1 MNSRFLH
8 SLIALAV
15 MASVAMA
22 APFDDLQAAFKTHR
36 ATANSQRDEQLAKFD
51 ASYSGAL
58 ERQLEKVKSTGK
70 LETAIPFNEEIKA
83 VKKGQDPLPPLSPN
97 ATSELRNMRAKFM
110 EGRDKILKDHA
121 EVVVA
126 LIDKMEK
133 ELKAQEVAL
142 TKDGKL
148 DEALAAKNMRDA
160 LTGDADTIAARELVK
175 FSGQHGSGPPAYQL
189 RRYGDN
195 LEVLVFRDHRGK
207 VSMDS
212 PIEIVS
218 PRPNAKKL
226 IATTTAKVLGEFVG
240 AKGYRADPWV
250 AYHQVFDGK
259 DLGKFALSEILSSF
273 KQAEAGEN
281 GVRLSMKPAAINP
294 YGYLADVL
302 PPTSSKG
309 TFRISCRYFIP
320 RGNRAVNGF
329 FFVQEVGGPL
339 GGTIF
344 DKTGKWETAQTTAES
359 THEKG
364 AMLFYLCVPQAKK
377 AIDAAGDSVVLGEL
391 KVEYLKYSAFVRQ
404 KFGDHGEPAEGSDEP
419 KKQALFIT
427 NGQFI
432 KE

>member
-218 PRPNAKKL
+218 PKPNAKKL

-240 AKGYRADPWV
+240 AKGFTVDPYV
-250 AYHQVFDGK
+250 YYHHVFDGK
-259 DLGKFALSEILSSF
+259 DLGDFTLNEIVPEF
-273 KQAEAGEN
+273 KHAEAGAK
-281 GVRLSMKPAAINP
+281 GLRLSPKPLAVNP
-294 YGYLADVL
+294 YGSFGKVI
-302 PPTSSKG
+302 PPSTSKG
-309 TFRISCRYFIP
+309 TYRIVCRYLVP
-320 RGNRAVNGF
+320 KSNRVITGIQF
-329 FFVQEVGGPL
+329 FDGGGSRVGGPKCE
-339 GGTIF
+339 
-344 DKTGKWETAQTTAES
+344 KTGKWETVEFRGES
-359 THEKG
+359 TNAAGSLLLYFTVAEG
-364 AMLFYLCVPQAKK
+364 KK
-377 AIDAAGDSVVLGEL
+377 EADAADDYVVLGEVTFEHL
-391 KVEYLKYSAFVRQ
+391 KFSAYIRQ
-404 KFGDHGEPAEGSDEP
+404 KFGDHGEPLATSDDP
-419 KKQALFIT
+419 QKQSLLIS
-427 NGQFI
+427 NGQFVQ
-432 KE
+432 E

>member
-8 SLIALAV
+8 SLIALAL

-22 APFDDLQAAFKTHR
+22 ASLDDLQGAFKTHR
-36 ATANSQRDEQLAKFD
+36 ATANSQRDEQLSKFN

-70 LETAIPFNEEIKA
+70 LELAIPFNDEIKA
-83 VKKGQDPLPPLSPN
+83 VKTGQDPLPPLSAN
-97 ATSELRNMRAKFM
+97 ATSELRNMRAKFLD
-110 EGRDKILKDHA
+110 GRDKILKDHA
-121 EVVVA
+121 EIVVA

-133 ELKAQEVAL
+133 ELKAQEIAL

-160 LTGDADTIAARELVK
+160 LISDADSIAARELVK

-189 RRYGDN
+189 RLYGDN

-218 PRPNAKKL
+218 PKNSTKKPL
-226 IATTTAKVLGEFVG
+226 GTTTAKVLGEFVG
-240 AKGYRADPWV
+240 AKGYRCDPYV
-250 AYHQVFDGK
+250 AYHHVFDSK
-259 DLGKFALSEILSSF
+259 DLGKFSLYDILSSY

-281 GVRLSMKPAAINP
+281 GIRLSLKPAAENP
-294 YGYLADVL
+294 LGSLKDVL

-320 RGNRAVNGF
+320 KGNRAVNGF

-339 GGTIF
+339 GGHAF
-344 DKTGKWETAQTTAES
+344 DKVGKWESGEVTTES
-359 THEKG
+359 TNNDAG
-364 AMLFYLCVPQAKK
+364 MLFYLSIPPAKK
-377 AIDAAGDSVVLGEL
+377 AIDPAGDSVMLSEL
-391 KVEYLKYSAFVRQ
+391 KVEHMRFSAFVRQ

-419 KKQALFIT
+419 KKQALFIS
-427 NGQFI
+427 NGQFV